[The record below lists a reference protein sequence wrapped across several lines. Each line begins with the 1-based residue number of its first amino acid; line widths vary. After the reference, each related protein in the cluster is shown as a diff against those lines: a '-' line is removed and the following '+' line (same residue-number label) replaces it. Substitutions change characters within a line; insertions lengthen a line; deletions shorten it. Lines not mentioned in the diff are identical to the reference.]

1 MTRLR
6 ERPLA
11 EVRASRQAQRLEL
24 TRVSHW
30 RRLLR
35 ARIDLIVASASVPDP
50 LGAGASE
57 VPASSAQRD
66 LPQHPALVDAVRSAT
81 LAELDLL
88 GDLFDLD
95 RRLARYEATVVEAL
109 GGSTDEVIRR
119 LTMNPAASLRA
130 QPPYP

>member
-11 EVRASRQAQRLEL
+11 EVRASRQAQRSEL
-24 TRVSHW
+24 ARVSHW

-35 ARIDLIVASASVPDP
+35 ARIDLIVAAASVPEP
-50 LGAGASE
+50 LGTGASE

-66 LPQHPALVDAVRSAT
+66 LPPQLELVTAVRHAK
-81 LAELDLL
+81 LAELDGLR
-88 GDLFDLD
+88 DLFDLD
-95 RRLARYEATVVEAL
+95 RRLATYEATVVDAL

-119 LTMNPAASLRA
+119 LAMDPAVSLQAVR
-130 QPPYP
+130 PHP